1 MNDFL
6 NVAKSLEI
14 KEISKDVNCDVD
26 DSSQDQFYEENIE
39 PKNGNAQEEDTVV
52 TPCHDESVVTNSFP
66 INRVFL
72 DTLELHI
79 KG

>member
-1 MNDFL
+1 MNDYL

-39 PKNGNAQEEDTVV
+39 PKNGNAQEEDTIEYPSNVEQFQAY
-52 TPCHDESVVTNSFP
+52 HF
-66 INRVFL
+66 
-72 DTLELHI
+72 HI
-79 KG
+79 KIN